1 MPRILLVTGEAS
13 GDLHGANLAREL
25 KALCPDVDL
34 VGVGGA
40 KMHAAGVSLI
50 PGIRRLDMVGLPGP
64 AQLLT
69 AAYNYR
75 AITRF
80 LAEATLN
87 AVVFIDHPGL
97 NLRLAKAA
105 KQTGHR
111 VVYYIAPQVWAW
123 HPARMQQLSRFVDR
137 LLVILPFEET
147 LFRQAGIAC
156 EFVGHPLLDAVA
168 STYDRVALRR
178 RYGVADDAMI
188 LGLLPGSRE
197 REVRALLQPMLR
209 AAAQLDSLHPGIRP
223 IVAQASSIRDE
234 LIEELSDRSGL
245 KPQILKDLPNE
256 VMAMSDLLLVASGTA
271 TLQAAVVGTPLVIAY
286 RASWLTYWV
295 ARCLIKIDCIGLV
308 NIVAGQRIVPEV
320 IQHDVT
326 PERLAAEAS
335 RLLRDRAAFGRMRE
349 ALHKVRDSLGT
360 PGASKRAATVIL
372 RECRA

>member
-1 MPRILLVTGEAS
+1 
-13 GDLHGANLAREL
+13 
-25 KALCPDVDL
+25 
-34 VGVGGA
+34 
-40 KMHAAGVSLI
+40 MHAAGVSLI
-50 PGIRRLDMVGLPGP
+50 PGIQRLDMVGLPGP

-69 AAYNYR
+69 AAHNYR

-105 KQTGHR
+105 KQKGHR

-123 HPARMQQLSRFVDR
+123 HPGRVQQISRFVDR

-147 LFRQAGIAC
+147 LFRQAGIQC
-156 EFVGHPLLDAVA
+156 DFVGHPLLDAVA
-168 STYDRVALRR
+168 PSYDRMTLRR
-178 RYGVADDAMI
+178 RYGVEAAALI

-197 REVRALLQPMLR
+197 REVRTLLQPMLR
-209 AAAQLDSLHPGIRP
+209 AAAQLAPLHPGLQP
-223 IVAQASSIRDE
+223 IVAQASSIRDG
-234 LIEELSDRSGL
+234 LIEELSGEHSM
-245 KPQILKDLPNE
+245 KPRILKDLSNE

-271 TLQAAVVGTPLVIAY
+271 TLQAAVVGTPLIIAY

-295 ARCLIKIDCIGLV
+295 ARSLIKINCIGLV
-308 NIVAGQRIVPEV
+308 NIVAGQIIVPEV

-326 PERLAAEAS
+326 PERLAEEAS
-335 RLLRDRAAFGRMRE
+335 RLLRDRTASCRMRE

-360 PGASKRAATVIL
+360 PGASKRAATMIL
-372 RECRA
+372 QECRA